1 MFEARP
7 SKVEGDDL
15 LEYKDYYATLGVK
28 KEAPQDDIQK
38 AYRKLAR
45 KFHPDVNKDPQAE
58 VKFKEI
64 GEAYEVLKDPDKRKK
79 YDQFGSN
86 WNRMGGGQ
94 GGPPPGWEGVHFDF
108 GQGGGG
114 FDFRDFQGA
123 GGGGAAGFSDFFE
136 MLFGGGAGGR
146 RRGGAA
152 GFGGQGAGFGGVP
165 QAGGDSEAT
174 IALSVEEA
182 VRGGSREIAISDPN
196 TGQRKTLTIKI
207 PEGVRSGQRIRL
219 AGQGSAGFGGGPAG
233 DLFLKIEIAPDPR
246 YRVEGSDIL
255 TTVPVHPPVAALGG
269 EADVE
274 TPTGTLRVKIPAG
287 SSSGRKIRLRGRG
300 LSQSGGGKGDLLA
313 EIRIVI
319 PENLTDRERELYR
332 QLAEVAAEREVE
344 A

>member
-1 MFEARP
+1 VIGGLKFSAG
-7 SKVEGDDL
+7 GDDPL
-15 LEYKDYYATLGVK
+15 DYKDYYQTLGVK
-28 KEAPQDDIQK
+28 KDASQEDIQK

-45 KFHPDVNKDPQAE
+45 KFHPDVNKDAQAE

-86 WNRMGGGQ
+86 WNRT
-94 GGPPPGWEGVHFDF
+94 GGPPPGWEGVNF
-108 GQGGGG
+108 GGQGGG
-114 FDFRDFQGA
+114 FDFRDFQG
-123 GGGGAAGFSDFFE
+123 GGGAGFSDFFE
-136 MLFGGGAGGR
+136 MLFGGGGPGGR

-152 GFGGQGAGFGGVP
+152 GFGGPGAGFGGGP
-165 QAGGDSEAT
+165 QAGGDAEAT
-174 IALSVEEA
+174 ISLSVEEA

-207 PEGVRSGQRIRL
+207 PEGVRSGQKIRL
-219 AGQGSAGFGGGPAG
+219 SGQGTAGMGGGPAG

-255 TTVPVHPPVAALGG
+255 TTVAVSPAEAALGG

-274 TPTGTLRVKIPAG
+274 TPTGPVRVRIPAG

-313 EIRIVI
+313 EIRIVV
-319 PENLTDRERELYR
+319 PEQLTDRERELYE
-332 QLAEVAAEREVE
+332 QLAAASADRTREVE
-344 A
+344 V